1 MQFRRRHYKH
11 VTALRWKSSSSSAWR
26 CWENASPELM
36 ATPRRGWGARR
47 HKQNQCS
54 LMHEL
59 DQQWLRIY
67 IYIYTHADI
76 TVDLLYIVVVAVL
89 AAVVLAVV
97 AVVVAVVVVIYS
109 FLLRSRIS

>member
-1 MQFRRRHYKH
+1 MSGAAGFGIAVNFYFPRR
-11 VTALRWKSSSSSAWR
+11 S
-26 CWENASPELM
+26 WENASPELM

-89 AAVVLAVV
+89 AAVVLAVDT
-97 AVVVAVVVVIYS
+97 
-109 FLLRSRIS
+109 R